1 MSSSNCCG
9 AEASYLSDELCSE
22 CLEHAEFNENMS
34 NELKTFLDRQ
44 GFTKTELE
52 DIEYVAD
59 KCSDYNEDWSNAE
72 CVLRA
77 IAYLNEEN

>member
-1 MSSSNCCG
+1 
-9 AEASYLSDELCSE
+9 
-22 CLEHAEFNENMS
+22 MS